1 MSRGYVTFEVDGAV
15 FAVRVD
21 EVREVVRVAA
31 NDLLA
36 TGERTVAGRELGLLD
51 VRRRTVPVLDL
62 RSRKGGEAE
71 AILPRRRPLAGLVV
85 DRVTAV
91 VASTDLVAQEADDRA
106 LPSYAVGVLRP
117 STGGAPVLLVAL
129 PEVAAA
135 DAPPIPEPALG
146 TALLLAT

>member
-1 MSRGYVTFEVDGAV
+1 MSRGYVTFEVDGTV

-21 EVREVVRVAA
+21 EVREIVRVDPT
-31 NDLLA
+31 DLLPA
-36 TGERTVAGRELGLLD
+36 GERTVAGRELGLLD

-62 RSRKGGEAE
+62 RRRKGDEAE

-91 VASTDLVAQEADDRA
+91 VAVTDLVAQDADERA

-117 STGGAPVLLVAL
+117 ATGGAPVLLVAL
-129 PEVAAA
+129 PQVATA
-135 DAPPIPEPALG
+135 DEPPALEPSLG
-146 TALLLAT
+146 TPVLAK